1 MSTGHWIVVWVL
13 VTNVGIIIGA
23 ALISPLKQYVH
34 YRRTFKQAK
43 AKKKQANLDTQA
55 RIKVHTEEVK
65 TFIESMTALL
75 SQSKIT
81 TKQLQKAGSI
91 DPGMDLDLE
100 GIFLFKEHE
109 EMSYYYGFLIEMTSK
124 IETLTQA
131 VLSEKPDNE
140 LLYEIRLGISKLARR
155 FDSSKLIEY
164 FAKVGFDLKS
174 QQRDFKICF
183 EARYKQLVADAP
195 GSLQS
200 FSKLEQLRIDLNELQ
215 PELQKVLEWANIDPV
230 YMPPNWNQLVVQH
243 YEVPAWSQFM
253 SLTPF
258 GDLQTGRL
266 RLWAAEAIRKN
277 DFVKAQMVL
286 SYTNKWTPQVQIE
299 IGEIMMAD
307 LAKLVVV
314 HQATPKVKA

>member
-1 MSTGHWIVVWVL
+1 MSTGLWIVVWVV

-23 ALISPLKQYVH
+23 ALIAPLKQYVH

-100 GIFLFKEHE
+100 DISLFKEHE

-131 VLSEKPDNE
+131 VLSDKPDNE
-140 LLYEIRLGISKLARR
+140 LLYEIRLGIIKLARR

-200 FSKLEQLRIDLNELQ
+200 FSKLEQLRIDLNERQ

-253 SLTPF
+253 GLTPF